1 MGLPIRLALV
11 LGCGAALFLWFRPPE
26 GIGGLLLILGYIIVA
41 AYVDAWWGQ
50 RGRGR
55 ARAAA
60 GSHKVVSLKAYRN
73 HVFRRRGPYR
83 HKKYRP
89 ASRLVFQAG
98 EPGAAHEVS
107 QALLADGLSPRI
119 IQRHDG
125 GSGHTARYEV
135 RLPED
140 QVERAQHV
148 IDRFQ
153 YRAAQFPQ

>member
-1 MGLPIRLALV
+1 MMRLPIRFALV

-26 GIGGLLLILGYIIVA
+26 GMGGILLILGYIIVA
-41 AYVDAWWGQ
+41 AYADAWWGQ
-50 RGRGR
+50 RGRR
-55 ARAAA
+55 QTHAAA
-60 GSHKVVSLKAYRN
+60 GNEKVVSLKAYRN
-73 HVFRRRGPYR
+73 HVFRRRGPPR
-83 HKKYRP
+83 QKHRP

-98 EPGAAHEVS
+98 EQGAAHEVS

-125 GSGHTARYEV
+125 GSGRAAHYEV

-140 QVERAQHV
+140 QVERAQDV

-153 YRAAQFPQ
+153 YRAAQIPH